1 DDTSAMPTS
10 DIPHTPTTEE
20 PTATPHAGPTK
31 LISKTK
37 KIKKRISKH
46 KESEMSEEVADEITE
61 TKESVELESSEI
73 QPTTTEDEPTEM
85 PTPMKSEERRVGKKS
100 KKRISKPNENKK
112 REENTEEITE
122 SKETIEL

>member
-20 PTATPHAGPTK
+20 PTATPHAGPTEV
-31 LISKTK
+31 ISKTK
-37 KIKKRISKH
+37 KIKKRISKP

-85 PTPMKSEERRVGKKS
+85 PTPMETEVISKTKKI
-100 KKRISKPNENKK
+100 KKRISKP
-112 REENTEEITE
+112 
-122 SKETIEL
+122 KETEMRDRKSVV